1 MPQDADREL
10 VQRLLAD
17 ADKVQV
23 VEVLGQDEY
32 EEWHLP
38 GAVNLPLRKLE
49 TEASD
54 QLDRERPV
62 LVYCWDSA

>member
-10 VQRLLAD
+10 VQRLLAQ
-17 ADKVQV
+17 KVQV

-38 GAVNLPLRKLE
+38 GAVNLPLRNLE
-49 TEASD
+49 TDASG
-54 QLDRERPV
+54 QLDHARPV

>member
-10 VQRLLAD
+10 VQRLLAQK
-17 ADKVQV
+17 AQV

-38 GAVNLPLRKLE
+38 GAVNLPLRTLE
-49 TEASD
+49 TDASEE
-54 QLDRERPV
+54 LDSARPV